1 MIRGKI
7 QSIVAREQRQKC
19 HRASIERGGALN
31 NSPRS
36 LRTRRT
42 ALLRLTATRSRRI
55 FESYRTRDLV
65 NQRALWNFGP
75 TRSNNLSWILVSES
89 SSRAIVSRSEKIAI
103 LRNLNLRIDSI
114 LIYFSFISLLNFLI
128 VTFCRILILF
138 FSNLTKL
145 HR

>member
-75 TRSNNLSWILVSES
+75 TRSNNLS
-89 SSRAIVSRSEKIAI
+89 
-103 LRNLNLRIDSI
+103 
-114 LIYFSFISLLNFLI
+114 
-128 VTFCRILILF
+128 
-138 FSNLTKL
+138 
-145 HR
+145 